1 MSLHHMSA
9 KPEKSWRSILFP
21 APLLSHKLSKQH
33 QGLLRAWWLGL
44 GRARIKQLHHG
55 SSFKQVELKQSKYL
69 LHASPGAAHELQI
82 SQQKIDAHCNPD
94 LSQNSIP
101 GSSQKGLDLEV
112 LLDPFEE
119 QLNLPARLV
128 GGSNGGRG
136 QLEIIGQKN
145 VFPAGFRITI
155 AHTAQRNRAVF
166 SLSAGQPDGL
176 ITGQALLRF
185 HLSTLKDTMASIAL
199 QPGDKENPLIIQL
212 VIPGVVGIAPV
223 KHNN

>member
-1 MSLHHMSA
+1 M
-9 KPEKSWRSILFP
+9 
-21 APLLSHKLSKQH
+21 
-33 QGLLRAWWLGL
+33 
-44 GRARIKQLHHG
+44 
-55 SSFKQVELKQSKYL
+55 KQSYYL

-128 GGSNGGRG
+128 DGSNGGRG

-199 QPGDKENPLIIQL
+199 QPGDKDNPLIIQL
-212 VIPGVVGIAPV
+212 VIPGVVGIATV
-223 KHNN
+223 KHNNGASWQRQRTADGNIRALAVSN